1 MDFIELF
8 ERQKEYQKAM
18 GYEFKIP
25 DFSTCMMYMQA
36 LNMEQYELLNEL
48 PWKPWKNYEHEHKQV
63 NELSVHSEWVDC
75 LIFLINQALA
85 LCITPEDIELAIEE
99 VFQKNYTRI
108 LNGTSKLKG
117 NETL

>member
-18 GYEFKIP
+18 GYEFERP
-25 DFSTCMMYMQA
+25 DFNACIMYVQA
-36 LNMEQYELLNEL
+36 LNVEQVELLNEL
-48 PWKPWKNYEHEHKQV
+48 PWKPWKNYVHRKV
-63 NELSVHSEWVDC
+63 DKLKVHSEWVDC

-108 LNGTSKLKG
+108 LNGTSKPKG